1 MTVTTGR
8 AGGAPAPAPDGT
20 AVRST
25 AVGSAAVLTS
35 VGAVVALHVLRP
47 NLGPAGH
54 RLSEYAVGPWGWLM
68 TAAFLG
74 FTGGLLAVRRGL
86 PAHGRLG
93 PVRALLGVGAVG
105 MVVSAVFETDVTA
118 PHAAREVIHST
129 ASSGAFLS
137 LVAAAVWTVT
147 GARAVLAWPTPTVV
161 PDGIVTLAVL
171 GAVVSPLAHDGPWTG
186 AVQRASY
193 VVLVIWLLLL
203 SRARPVAAPPPRHRR
218 RRPPRRSP
226 LTRLIRSLRRHLS
239 RPRRGGA

>member
-1 MTVTTGR
+1 MTVATGR
-8 AGGAPAPAPDGT
+8 AGDAPAPAPDGT
-20 AVRST
+20 TVRST
-25 AVGSAAVLTS
+25 TAGAAAVLTS
-35 VGAVVALHVLRP
+35 AGAVVALHVLRP
-47 NLGPAGH
+47 DLGPAGH

-68 TAAFLG
+68 TAAFLL
-74 FTGGLLAVRRGL
+74 FAGGLPGVRRGL
-86 PAHGRLG
+86 PTQGRLG
-93 PVRALLGVGAVG
+93 PVRLLLGVGAVG
-105 MVVSAVFETDVTA
+105 MVVSAAFETDVTA
-118 PHAAREVIHST
+118 PDAAREVIHST

-161 PDGIVTLAVL
+161 PDVVVTLAVL

-186 AVQRASY
+186 AVQRVSY

-203 SRARPVAAPPPRHRR
+203 SRARPVAAPPRRHRR

-226 LTRLIRSLRRHLS
+226 LTRSLRRGR